1 MPIEALGY
9 VGVSAKDLGDW
20 RSYGTRHLGLQIV
33 DKSSG
38 SVAFRMDDRTQR
50 VIVEADGSSYDPAR
64 GVKFFGWEVADAA
77 TLDGI
82 AARIEAAG
90 VKVARGT
97 RALADERRVAD
108 LIVLSD
114 PLGSRVEVFH
124 GAEVAS
130 DPFTPG
136 RNISGFRTG
145 PLGVGHV
152 VMTGERID
160 PAVAFYRDVLGFGFS
175 DFYDK
180 PFKARFFHV
189 NQRHHSLAL
198 IETGRTSV
206 HHMMMELMSFDDVGQ
221 GLDLAL
227 AEEGR
232 LAVTLGRHA
241 GDYMTSFY
249 THTPSG
255 FMVEY
260 GWGGKSIDPAT
271 WVATERTIG
280 PSLWGHERSWL
291 PPEKR
296 AEALALRLKNAEQG
310 ERRPVQ
316 VMEGNYELVPG
327 VCPWWDRLAA
337 KARDAAGSM

>member
-1 MPIEALGY
+1 MRPIALGY
-9 VGVSAKDLGDW
+9 VGVSARDLGDW
-20 RSYGTRHLGLQIV
+20 RKYGARHLGFQVV
-33 DKSSG
+33 DRAKG

-50 VIVEADGSSYDPAR
+50 VIAEADGGQ
-64 GVKFFGWEVADAA
+64 GVKFLGWEVADASE
-77 TLDGI
+77 LDAI
-82 AARIEAAG
+82 AARIEKAG
-90 VKVARGT
+90 IRVARGE
-97 RALADERRVAD
+97 RALADERRVAE
-108 LIVLSD
+108 LIVLHD
-114 PLGSRVEVFH
+114 PLGFRVEIFH

-130 DPFTPG
+130 EPFKPG

-145 PLGVGHV
+145 PLGLGHV
-152 VMTGERID
+152 VMTVERID
-160 PAVAFYRDVLGFGFS
+160 EVVQFYREVLGFSLS
-175 DFYDK
+175 DYYDR
-180 PFKARFFHV
+180 PFPARFLHV
-189 NQRHHSLAL
+189 NGRHHSLAFVQ
-198 IETGRTSV
+198 TGKTAT
-206 HHMMMELMSFDDVGQ
+206 HHMNVELMSFDDVGQ

-260 GWGGKSIDPAT
+260 GWGGKAIDPAT

-291 PPEKR
+291 APDKR
-296 AEALALRLKNAEQG
+296 AEALALRLKNAEAG

-316 VMEGNYELVPG
+316 VMEGNYQLMPG
-327 VCPWWDRLAA
+327 VCPWWDGQKRIAN
-337 KARDAAGSM
+337 ME

>member
-1 MPIEALGY
+1 MHVRALGY
-9 VGVSAKDLGDW
+9 VGVSAPDLADW
-20 RSYGTRHLGLQIV
+20 RTYGTRHLGLQVV
-33 DKSSG
+33 DTANG
-38 SVAFRMDDRTQR
+38 RVAFRMDDRAQR
-50 VIVEADGSSYDPAR
+50 LIVEAHGSQHDGNR
-64 GVKFFGWEVADAA
+64 GVKFLGWEATDAA
-77 TLDGI
+77 ALDAV
-82 AARIEAAG
+82 AARVEGAG
-90 VKVARGT
+90 IRVERGS
-97 RALADERRVAD
+97 RALAQERRVKD
-108 LIVLSD
+108 LIVLAD

-124 GAEVAS
+124 GAEVATE
-130 DPFTPG
+130 PFKPG

-152 VMTGERID
+152 VLTAERID

-175 DFYDK
+175 DYYDK
-180 PFKARFFHV
+180 PFRARFFHV

-198 IETGRTSV
+198 IETGRTTV
-206 HHMMMELMSFDDVGQ
+206 HHLMMELCSLDDVGQ

-260 GWGGKSIDPAT
+260 GWGGKAIDPAT
-271 WVATERTIG
+271 LVATERTIG

-291 PPEKR
+291 TPEKR
-296 AEALALRLKNAEQG
+296 AEALALRLKNASEG

-316 VMEGNYELVPG
+316 VMEGNYDLSPG
-327 VCPWWDRLAA
+327 VCPWWEA
-337 KARDAAGSM
+337 